1 MPPSSPLLVATLLLS
16 GVLALSALA
25 KVREP
30 AASADA
36 FVALRLPRLLLR
48 ARVPRLLP
56 WGELAL
62 ALGLLL
68 APATLR
74 LPLAAA
80 GVLLMGAYAAVI
92 GRALTF
98 SEPVTCHCFGK
109 LAVGTVSR
117 RTLVR
122 NLVLVLI
129 GVLALVDAGRAEGSV
144 IADLGGLGGR
154 GWGWLAMCALTGI
167 LTWLILDRGPHNS
180 RPGSPQQAPHRATDH
195 RATDRAA
202 DPARDPD
209 AAADTDEAE
218 PEYARTLIPYGML
231 EDPQGRLHSMRDL
244 ARTRARLLVFL
255 NLNCG
260 SCISLR
266 AELPAFAEAN
276 PEVAVH
282 PVYHSGVEV
291 AAIPEGLDW
300 LLDPDGGVSRTFD
313 FFVTPSAILLG
324 TDGLLAGGPVEGA
337 DNVLDLLAGV
347 SEELAAVR
355 A

>member
-1 MPPSSPLLVATLLLS
+1 
-16 GVLALSALA
+16 
-25 KVREP
+25 
-30 AASADA
+30 
-36 FVALRLPRLLLR
+36 
-48 ARVPRLLP
+48 
-56 WGELAL
+56 
-62 ALGLLL
+62 
-68 APATLR
+68 
-74 LPLAAA
+74 
-80 GVLLMGAYAAVI
+80 
-92 GRALTF
+92 
-98 SEPVTCHCFGK
+98 
-109 LAVGTVSR
+109 
-117 RTLVR
+117 
-122 NLVLVLI
+122 
-129 GVLALVDAGRAEGSV
+129 
-144 IADLGGLGGR
+144 
-154 GWGWLAMCALTGI
+154 
-167 LTWLILDRGPHNS
+167 
-180 RPGSPQQAPHRATDH
+180 
-195 RATDRAA
+195 
-202 DPARDPD
+202 
-209 AAADTDEAE
+209 
-218 PEYARTLIPYGML
+218 
-231 EDPQGRLHSMRDL
+231 MRDL